1 MLTVALKPTPVAQ
14 VDFCGRNLKS
24 TSTVAILSLLQ
35 RKNYLFSLFFRSIF
49 PSRSPFCFLHLRSTP
64 RGTNSTIVVAS
75 KVMSTWKSQI
85 DF

>member
-1 MLTVALKPTPVAQ
+1 
-14 VDFCGRNLKS
+14 
-24 TSTVAILSLLQ
+24 
-35 RKNYLFSLFFRSIF
+35 LFSLFFRSIF